1 MISLAKNN
9 SVTIFISSHIL
20 SEISKI
26 ANRIGIIHNGK
37 LLQELN
43 SNELDSLIKK
53 RLVIQTRNNDA
64 AKKLLV
70 KNGYNPVFTDNG
82 EIELTD
88 EKAIKKSEDVAVLLV
103 QASNPPVSICLK
115 EEDLEAYFLRI
126 IKRAKVPDE

>member
-1 MISLAKNN
+1 M
-9 SVTIFISSHIL
+9 
-20 SEISKI
+20 
-26 ANRIGIIHNGK
+26 
-37 LLQELN
+37 
-43 SNELDSLIKK
+43 
-53 RLVIQTRNNDA
+53 
-64 AKKLLV
+64 V